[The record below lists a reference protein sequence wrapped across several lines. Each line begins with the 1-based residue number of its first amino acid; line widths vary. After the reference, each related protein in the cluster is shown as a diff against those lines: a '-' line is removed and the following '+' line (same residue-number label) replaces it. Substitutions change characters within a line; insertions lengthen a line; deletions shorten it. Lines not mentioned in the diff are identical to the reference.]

1 MEKRNVTNWERRSR
15 TLFRISFGL
24 SLFTIGLMFIYALH
38 TIFGWNIP
46 FDLLRICNRWMEA
59 QGWFSV
65 AHLLRGL
72 VLCTFVLYIG
82 YGLDQWAGS
91 YRAYR
96 YFRSL
101 QDVQQSAQYNAIYSK
116 NKELLM
122 IIRCSQ
128 PVALTM
134 GIFRRRIILSDG
146 LLRMLD
152 KHEQEAVVH
161 HEMFHYQQRD
171 PLTTFLLGQFAL
183 ALWFLPILKN
193 ITLHYKISRE
203 ILADSYAVHRLGT
216 PVGLGGALLKLI
228 HRQHSRSP
236 QPFRMIY
243 SSFAETSLN
252 YRIHRIIEPD
262 QEKSLRLPVW
272 PVLLSLVV
280 LTALSILLL
289 WSLI

>member
-1 MEKRNVTNWERRSR
+1 MEKRNVNHWQRRSG
-15 TLFRISFGL
+15 TLFRTGLLL

-38 TIFGWNIP
+38 VLFGWNVP

-65 AHLLRGL
+65 THLLKGL

-91 YRAYR
+91 HRAYR

-101 QDVQQSAQYNAIYSK
+101 QDQEQSEQYNAMYSEG
-116 NKELLM
+116 KELFM
-122 IIRCSQ
+122 IVHCPQ
-128 PVALTM
+128 PLALTM

-152 KHEQEAVVH
+152 RHEQEAVVH
-161 HEMFHYQQRD
+161 HEMFHYRQRD
-171 PLTTFLLGQFAL
+171 PLATFLLGQFAMS
-183 ALWFLPILKN
+183 LWFLPVLKN

-203 ILADSYAVHRLGT
+203 VLADMNAVDHLGT
-216 PVGLGGALLKLI
+216 PVGLGGALLKLVN
-228 HRQHSRSP
+228 RQQYTP
-236 QPFRMIY
+236 QPFRMVY

-252 YRIHRIIEPD
+252 YRIHRIVEPN
-262 QEKSLRLPVW
+262 QEKSPRLPLL
-272 PVLLSLVV
+272 PALLSLMV
-280 LTALSILLL
+280 LTGLSILLL
-289 WSLI
+289 WSLV